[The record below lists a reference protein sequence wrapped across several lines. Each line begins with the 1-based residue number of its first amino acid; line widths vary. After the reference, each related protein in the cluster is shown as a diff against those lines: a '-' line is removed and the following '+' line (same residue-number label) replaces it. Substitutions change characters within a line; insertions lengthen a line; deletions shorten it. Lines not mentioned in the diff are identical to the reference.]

1 MNKNR
6 NYYFIKHV
14 YINGVFWKKKKILI
28 PNNLFVL
35 QNLLL
40 LFQTDVVMYG
50 AIKGITNEFSSYVFC
65 LQ

>member
-1 MNKNR
+1 MVSSEKR
-6 NYYFIKHV
+6 
-14 YINGVFWKKKKILI
+14 KKILI
-28 PNNLFVL
+28 PNNLSVL

-40 LFQTDVVMYG
+40 LLQTDVVMYG